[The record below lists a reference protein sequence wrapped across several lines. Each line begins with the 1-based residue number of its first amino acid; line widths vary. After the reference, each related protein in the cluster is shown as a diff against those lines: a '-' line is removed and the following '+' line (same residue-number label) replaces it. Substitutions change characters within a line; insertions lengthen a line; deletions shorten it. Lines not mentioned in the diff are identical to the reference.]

1 MSCNKNMTTNK
12 TTKKKKRIYFRN
24 GNNNI
29 CSIFNFSKIT
39 ENRNPLCIFSCMKL
53 NKVKYSLT
61 VGKGKSVDKR
71 PNEQFVSEY
80 NFPFIYEAHEDEDV
94 F

>member
-1 MSCNKNMTTNK
+1 
-12 TTKKKKRIYFRN
+12 
-24 GNNNI
+24 
-29 CSIFNFSKIT
+29 
-39 ENRNPLCIFSCMKL
+39 MKL

-80 NFPFIYEAHEDEDV
+80 NFPFIYEAHEDEDI